1 MRPLSETGPA
11 GPPPTLPA
19 NGAARRA
26 GAAARR
32 WAAVRRVAVGLLD
45 GELTDRAATLTY
57 YGVLAAFP
65 ATAVLL
71 AALPA
76 VPGAASSA
84 DRLPGVLDRIAP
96 GAVGDLLR
104 TAARQSEGH
113 GGLGGLLAVAG
124 LLTALWSASGYV
136 GAFIRT
142 ANAVLGVTEGRSW
155 WKVLTVRLALTLAPA
170 VLLTC
175 GALVVVVSGPTAAVL
190 GDALGVGRAV
200 QVAWQVARWPVLA
213 AVAVVAVASLYRVA
227 PDAPRGGRR
236 FVSAGSVLAVL
247 SWLAASAGFGWFVRA
262 VGSFD
267 RVYGAL
273 AGVAVSLVWLWL
285 SNVALLLG
293 LALDAAR
300 RETGGA

>member
-1 MRPLSETGPA
+1 MGPLSETGPA
-11 GPPPTLPA
+11 GPPPALPA
-19 NGAARRA
+19 DGAPRRY

-32 WAAVRRVAVGLLD
+32 WAAVRRVAVGLWD
-45 GELTDRAATLTY
+45 GELTDRAAALTY

-71 AALPA
+71 AVLLA
-76 VPGAASSA
+76 VPGAASST

-113 GGLGGLLAVAG
+113 GGLGWLAVAG

-136 GAFIRT
+136 GAFVRT
-142 ANAVLGVTEGRSW
+142 ANAVLGVTEGRPW
-155 WKVLTVRLALTLAPA
+155 WKVLTLRLGLTLAPA
-170 VLLTC
+170 VLLGC
-175 GALVVVVSGPTAAVL
+175 AALAVVVSGPTTAAL
-190 GDALGVGRAV
+190 GDALGLGRAV
-200 QVAWQVARWPVLA
+200 QAVWQVARWPVLA
-213 AVAVVAVASLYRVA
+213 VVAVFAVAALYRVA

-267 RVYGAL
+267 RMYGAL

-300 RETGGA
+300 READGG